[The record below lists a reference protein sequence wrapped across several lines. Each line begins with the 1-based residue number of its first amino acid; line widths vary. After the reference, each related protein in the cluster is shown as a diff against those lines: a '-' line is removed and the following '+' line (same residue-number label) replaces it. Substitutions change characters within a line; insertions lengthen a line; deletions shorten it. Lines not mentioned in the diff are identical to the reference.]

1 LIIFHL
7 SLGQGFTGEIGPSI
21 AQEMEENFEMGALKG
36 PKIIDEEPDLFGGYR
51 ETENTMTQLKDIEG

>member
-1 LIIFHL
+1 
-7 SLGQGFTGEIGPSI
+7 
-21 AQEMEENFEMGALKG
+21 MEENFEMGALKG